1 MNIWKIL
8 GKVGAGA
15 LGLGGLIL
23 AGKAGFGESLKFG
36 SSDEDL
42 PPVTAP
48 DDDFTEDCDECG
60 VCMDAPVDITAEEEE
75 ETSDE

>member
-1 MNIWKIL
+1 MNIWKLL

-36 SSDEDL
+36 SSDEEL
-42 PPVTAP
+42 PPVEAP
-48 DDDFTEDCDECG
+48 DDDFCEDCTECG
-60 VCMDAPVDITAEEEE
+60 VTVDTPVDITADLEEV
-75 ETSDE
+75 SDE